1 MYNSLALARNR
12 RKRRCYDCNFNTVGR
27 IILGTLSDKIGRMKI
42 VSATFIIIGLS
53 VFTLSFIPLNYG
65 IYFACVA
72 SVAFCFGGNI
82 TIFPA
87 IVGDFFG
94 LKTIVQITGLSTKVS
109 DLVRLQDHLLS
120 DTRGFQ
126 PTFIIIGVLSV
137 ISFIISILIRP
148 PNVEKKKELK
158 HLHRKVA

>member
-1 MYNSLALARNR
+1 
-12 RKRRCYDCNFNTVGR
+12 
-27 IILGTLSDKIGRMKI
+27 MKI

-109 DLVRLQDHLLS
+109 DLVRLQDHLLERYS
-120 DTRGFQ
+120 GISTNFHYNRCFKCYFLHYFNINP
-126 PTFIIIGVLSV
+126 PTKCRKEKGTKTFTSESSL
-137 ISFIISILIRP
+137 IL
-148 PNVEKKKELK
+148 KESSC
-158 HLHRKVA
+158 